1 MNHPL
6 RSNLIAVCLLGFF
19 TLSSFARESKIE
31 PQPIGKKIEQFELKD
46 YRGKT
51 YKLSDFADSKAVVLA
66 FIGCECPVAKRYTVT
81 LQKLAEEFKDDGVT
95 ILAIDANQHD
105 SITEMAGFAKVHSL
119 EIPFLKD
126 LANRLADQV
135 GARRTPE
142 VILLD
147 QSRTIQYRGRIDDHF
162 LVGNVREGATRDD
175 LKIALEEVLNGQQ
188 VTVPETD
195 PVGCHIGRILE
206 ADESSEVTYS
216 NQVARILQNR
226 CVECHREGEIAP
238 FALTDYDEVVGWSE
252 MIAEVVEDQRMP
264 PWHADPKYG
273 HFSNDRSL
281 SEQEKTTLLDW
292 VEAGA
297 PEGDPKQLPE
307 PKTYVKGW
315 SLPEKPDLILDITE
329 TGKAAS
335 VPAEG
340 EVEYKY
346 IRVDP
351 GFEKDVWIKGAE
363 LRPGNL
369 QVVHHI
375 LCFAI
380 PPGTNMDRFQG
391 GARSFLVGYV
401 PGKIAENYPK
411 GMAKRIPAKS
421 TLIFQMHYTPNG
433 SPQEDLSQLGLS
445 FIDEKEVKYE
455 IHTTS
460 ALQRRIDIPP
470 GDGNHEEIADSPRS
484 KDDNTVLL
492 GFMPHMHLRGKSFR
506 YMSVSPAGEKEILID
521 IPQYDFNWQTA
532 YMLSQ
537 PRKMPKGSYIH
548 AIAHYDNSKKNL
560 FNPDPTKTVHWGDQT
575 SDEMMIGYF
584 DVAVPKNGNA
594 PDPGIGLL
602 VMGASQE
609 DLADRSEK
617 IVQRFDR
624 NGDGIVQKAEVN
636 LIGIGLFNKFDQN
649 SDGEV
654 TLEEVHDGLEGNVE
668 ILKALRSLR

>member
-1 MNHPL
+1 M
-6 RSNLIAVCLLGFF
+6 
-19 TLSSFARESKIE
+19 E
-31 PQPIGKKIEQFELKD
+31 PQPIGKHIEQFELKD
-46 YRGKT
+46 FRGKT
-51 YKLSDFADSKAVVLA
+51 YKLSDYSDSNVVVLA

-81 LQKLAEEFKDDGVT
+81 LQKLAQEFKDDGVT

-105 SITEMAGFAKVHSL
+105 SITEMAAFAKVHSL

-147 QSRTIQYRGRIDDHF
+147 QGRTIQYRGRVDDHF
-162 LVGNVREGATRDD
+162 LVGNVREGSTRDD
-175 LKIALEEVLNGQQ
+175 LKIAIQEVLAGQP
-188 VTVPETD
+188 VTVKETE

-206 ADESSEVTYS
+206 ADESAQVTYS
-216 NQVARILQNR
+216 NQVSRILQNR
-226 CVECHREGEIAP
+226 CIECHREGEIAP

-281 SEQEKTTLLDW
+281 SEQEKKTILDW

-297 PEGDPKQLPE
+297 PQGDPQQLPQ
-307 PKTYVKGW
+307 PKTFVPGW
-315 SLPEKPDLILDITE
+315 SLPQKPDLILDITQ
-329 TGKAAS
+329 TGKPEL

-351 GFEKDVWIKGAE
+351 GFKEDVWIKGAE

-380 PPGTNMDRFQG
+380 PPGTNMEKFQG

-401 PGKIAENYPK
+401 PGKLAENYPD
-411 GMAKRIPAKS
+411 GMAKRIPAGS
-421 TLIFQMHYTPNG
+421 ALIFQMHYTPIG

-445 FIDEKEVKYE
+445 FIDEKEVKHE

-460 ALQRRIDIPP
+460 ALQRRLAIPP
-470 GDGNHEEIADSPRS
+470 GDANHQVEADSPRS
-484 KDDNTVLL
+484 QDDKTVLL

-506 YMSVSPAGEKEILID
+506 YMYVSPDGQEETLID
-521 IPQYDFNWQTA
+521 IPHYDFNWQTA
-532 YMLSQ
+532 YILAE
-537 PRKMPKGSYIH
+537 PREMPKGSYIH
-548 AIAHYDNSKKNL
+548 AVAHFDNSKNNL
-560 FNPDPTKTVHWGDQT
+560 FNPDPTTTVRWGDQT

-584 DVAVPKNGNA
+584 DVAVPKDGVA

-602 VMGASQE
+602 VLGASQK
-609 DLADRSEK
+609 DLANRAQDIVRRFDK
-617 IVQRFDR
+617 NGDNIVQ
-624 NGDGIVQKAEVN
+624 
-636 LIGIGLFNKFDQN
+636 QN
-649 SDGEV
+649 EV
-654 TLEEVHDGLEGNVE
+654 TLVGLGLFKKFDLNGNQEVTIEEVHHNLEGNIE
-668 ILKALRSLR
+668 LLQALRKLK

>member
-1 MNHPL
+1 M
-6 RSNLIAVCLLGFF
+6 
-19 TLSSFARESKIE
+19 E
-31 PQPIGKKIEQFELKD
+31 PQPIGKQIDQFELKD
-46 YRGKT
+46 FRGKA
-51 YKLSDFADSKAVVLA
+51 YKLSDFAESKVVVLA

-81 LQKLAEEFKDDGVT
+81 LQKLAQEFKSDGVT

-105 SITEMAGFAKVHSL
+105 SITEMAAFAKIHAL

-147 QSRTIQYRGRIDDHF
+147 QARKIQYRGRIDDHF
-162 LVGNVREGATRDD
+162 LVGNVRDGSTRDD
-175 LKIALEEVLNGQQ
+175 LKIAIQEVLAGKQ
-188 VTVPETD
+188 VTVQETD

-206 ADESSEVTYS
+206 ADESAGVTYS
-216 NQVARILQNR
+216 NQIARILQNR

-281 SEQEKTTLLDW
+281 SEKEKETILDW

-307 PKTYVKGW
+307 PKTFVKGW
-315 SLPEKPDLILDITE
+315 SLPQKPEMILDITE
-329 TGKAAS
+329 TGKAEP

-351 GFEKDVWIKGAE
+351 GFTKDMWIKGAE

-380 PPGTNMDRFQG
+380 PPGTNMEQFQG

-401 PGKIAENYPK
+401 PGKIAENFPE
-411 GMAKRIPAKS
+411 GMAKRIPAGS
-421 TLIFQMHYTPNG
+421 TLVFQMHYTPIG

-445 FIDEKEVKYE
+445 FIEEADVKHE

-460 ALQRRIDIPP
+460 ALQRRLNIPP
-470 GDGNHEEIADSPRS
+470 GDANHKVEADSPRS
-484 KDDNTVLL
+484 QDDETVLL
-492 GFMPHMHLRGKSFR
+492 GFMPHMHLRGKAFR
-506 YMSVSPAGEKEILID
+506 YVSVSADGTEETLID

-532 YMLSQ
+532 YMLAE

-548 AIAHYDNSKKNL
+548 AVAHFNNSKENL
-560 FNPDPTKTVHWGDQT
+560 FNPDPTRTVRWGDQT

-584 DVAVPKNGNA
+584 DIAVPKEGNA

-602 VMGASQE
+602 VLGASQK
-609 DLADRSEK
+609 DLADRAQK
-617 IVQRFDR
+617 IVQRFDK
-624 NGDGIVQKAEVN
+624 NGDNVVQQSEVAI
-636 LIGIGLFNKFDQN
+636 IGLGLFNKFDQ
-649 SDGEV
+649 DGNREV

-668 ILKALRSLR
+668 ILKALRNLR